1 MSLVSSEQPDPA
13 SGYLAA
19 LKGYST
25 SRLQGILRTIG
36 APENAPRGGTL
47 SGQILALLAERPL
60 IENLTGALPA
70 DSALVLRLFHLLD
83 APRLPVL
90 GVGYAASL
98 LGFDPDR
105 AVEPLL
111 VQGLV
116 ALASDATQALPE
128 FDFVFQSG
136 LASAGWELRAHPE
149 AMANARPSLPAG
161 EPPPALD
168 EVAKVFGVR
177 EADGLEP
184 ILRLAALWQKASEG
198 PFRQTQTGALY
209 KRDRDRLTDDSVL
222 AGPIADMIEP
232 LPDMPWLWLGLA
244 RATGLVQ
251 ERDETI
257 EAADAEFWAEHAV
270 HLPQMIA
277 EGWLGLDLWHEQVGA
292 REHGTTHRLTVP
304 FLRLAALM
312 WLARL
317 PEDAWAGLSDLER
330 FFRDRDPSWD
340 RLTLDLPVPSPG
352 GNSRGGRERA
362 EKPASS
368 LLESILLG
376 PAYQLDLVSA
386 AEDRPGGRKLVRIT
400 PLGRYVLGMGRPP
413 QPRETFD
420 QFLYVQP
427 NFEVIAYR
435 QGLNSWL
442 IGLFSQFLEWT
453 QLGAA
458 LELRLTPEWVYRGL
472 EGGLSTDQ
480 MLQRMERH
488 GGRALPSSVIEALKS
503 WSARRERVNVHTAA
517 TLIEFASTEE
527 LIEALKIWPGGEEAV
542 TQLTDRIVLANDSTS
557 IPFDRFRVSGSRDYR
572 QPPEPCLEVEPD
584 GVTVSLELGR
594 SDLFIG
600 AELAR
605 LFDEQG
611 RSGPSTTRSRYR
623 LSKSLALPGP
633 ARGSDPGSDR
643 ALVREPHRRPHAPL
657 GPALAQSGAG

>member
-1 MSLVSSEQPDPA
+1 
-13 SGYLAA
+13 
-19 LKGYST
+19 
-25 SRLQGILRTIG
+25 
-36 APENAPRGGTL
+36 
-47 SGQILALLAERPL
+47 
-60 IENLTGALPA
+60 
-70 DSALVLRLFHLLD
+70 
-83 APRLPVL
+83 
-90 GVGYAASL
+90 
-98 LGFDPDR
+98 
-105 AVEPLL
+105 
-111 VQGLV
+111 
-116 ALASDATQALPE
+116 
-128 FDFVFQSG
+128 
-136 LASAGWELRAHPE
+136 
-149 AMANARPSLPAG
+149 
-161 EPPPALD
+161 
-168 EVAKVFGVR
+168 
-177 EADGLEP
+177 
-184 ILRLAALWQKASEG
+184 
-198 PFRQTQTGALY
+198 
-209 KRDRDRLTDDSVL
+209 
-222 AGPIADMIEP
+222 DMIEP

-257 EAADAEFWAEHAV
+257 EAANSEFWAEHAV

-292 REHGTTHRLTVP
+292 REQGTTHRLTVP
-304 FLRLAALM
+304 FLRLAALL

-317 PEDAWAGLSDLER
+317 PEDAWAALDDLER
-330 FFRDRDPSWD
+330 FFRDRDPAWD
-340 RLTLDLPVPSPG
+340 RLSLDLPVPGPG
-352 GNSRGGRERA
+352 GNPRAGRDRA
-362 EKPASS
+362 EKPAVS

-400 PLGRYVLGMGRPP
+400 PLGRYVLGLGRPP

-442 IGLFSQFLEWT
+442 IGLFSRFLEWT

-480 MLQRMERH
+480 MLQRLERH

-527 LIEALKIWPGGEEAV
+527 LIEALKIWPGGEAAV
-542 TQLTDRIVLANDSTS
+542 TRLTDRIVLANDSTS

-572 QPPEPCLEVEPD
+572 QPPEPCLDVEPD

-594 SDLFIG
+594 SNLFIG

-611 RSGPSTTRSRYR
+611 RSGPSNTRSRYK
-623 LSKSLALPGP
+623 LSKASL
-633 ARGSDPGSDR
+633 SR
-643 ALVREPHRRPHAPL
+643 ALNDGQTPAQIERWFENRTGAPMPPSARLLLRAAQGEKSPIRASRRIVLRVPHADMLDGLLQHPSTAPWLGERL
-657 GPALAQSGAG
+657 GPESVEISEAACDALAKALNELGLRFELE